1 MVGVIFDSS
10 ALITCNKPP
19 PVSDAILEINKLL
32 YSDIAQRVTVYLT
45 SDILKEYETVVAPRA
60 RKCGEYPKPAGS
72 INRLLEL
79 RRIVQKSRGFKCKP
93 RRSRP
98 VFHVLE
104 SSVVERYEVDIPE
117 DETDRRFIKAAL
129 AVAQHED
136 VVYLVTYDSG
146 LLGVDLGKLRERYQ
160 VAEKVKIVDPKEAVE
175 RLKSASSR

>member
-19 PVSDAILEINKLL
+19 PVSYAIVEINQLL
-32 YSDIAQRVTVYLT
+32 YSGIVQRVTVYLT
-45 SDILKEYETVVAPRA
+45 SDILKEYETVVKPRA
-60 RKCGEYPKPAGS
+60 GKCGEYPELAGS

-79 RRIVQKSRGFKCKP
+79 LRVQKSRGFICEP
-93 RRSRP
+93 RGSRP

-104 SSVVERYEVDIPE
+104 STVVERYDVGIPE
-117 DETDRRFIKAAL
+117 DETDREFIKAAL
-129 AVAQHED
+129 AAARHED

-160 VAEKVKIVDPKEAVE
+160 EAEKVKIVEPR
-175 RLKSASSR
+175 RLLRG